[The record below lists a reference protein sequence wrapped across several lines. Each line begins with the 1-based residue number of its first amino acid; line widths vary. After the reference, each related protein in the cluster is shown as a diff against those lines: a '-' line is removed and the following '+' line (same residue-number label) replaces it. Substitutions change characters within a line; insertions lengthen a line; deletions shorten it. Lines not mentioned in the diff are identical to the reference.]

1 MAGSNLPMMMYAPV
15 WKSKFYGAFVPNHRV
30 VLDAIDATPARWRG
44 DAGSSPLDRAR
55 AVASLPRNDLV
66 KYCRVHPTHWL
77 ISTQVSGRCAKALMW
92 IVRKSPT
99 DSEADQLL
107 ELGGLKLAERLKG
120 LHQDDLELQKSAKE
134 LMKMLQTVWKSKF
147 KRPSIRGLSWSE

>member
-1 MAGSNLPMMMYAPV
+1 MQDNLIHRFGRKNWNFRPGREKQCDPHERFRAP
-15 WKSKFYGAFVPNHRV
+15 
-30 VLDAIDATPARWRG
+30 
-44 DAGSSPLDRAR
+44 
-55 AVASLPRNDLV
+55 
-66 KYCRVHPTHWL
+66 
-77 ISTQVSGRCAKALMW
+77 
-92 IVRKSPT
+92 VRKSPT

-120 LHQDDLELQKSAKE
+120 LHQDDLDLQKSAKE

>member
-1 MAGSNLPMMMYAPV
+1 
-15 WKSKFYGAFVPNHRV
+15 
-30 VLDAIDATPARWRG
+30 
-44 DAGSSPLDRAR
+44 
-55 AVASLPRNDLV
+55 
-66 KYCRVHPTHWL
+66 
-77 ISTQVSGRCAKALMW
+77 MW

-134 LMKMLQTVWKSKF
+134 LMKMLRLCGNQSSSALQFVVS
-147 KRPSIRGLSWSE
+147 RGLREVLLAPVGRVYQRDVVSEFGPKTWPRCRDSETHNLTPTQACTRTGT

>member
-1 MAGSNLPMMMYAPV
+1 
-15 WKSKFYGAFVPNHRV
+15 
-30 VLDAIDATPARWRG
+30 
-44 DAGSSPLDRAR
+44 
-55 AVASLPRNDLV
+55 
-66 KYCRVHPTHWL
+66 
-77 ISTQVSGRCAKALMW
+77 MW

-134 LMKMLQTVWKSKF
+134 LMKMLRLCGNQSSTCA
-147 KRPSIRGLSWSE
+147 SIRVSRGSRGVLLAPVDRVHLSEIVSEFGPKTWPRC

>member
-1 MAGSNLPMMMYAPV
+1 
-15 WKSKFYGAFVPNHRV
+15 
-30 VLDAIDATPARWRG
+30 
-44 DAGSSPLDRAR
+44 
-55 AVASLPRNDLV
+55 
-66 KYCRVHPTHWL
+66 
-77 ISTQVSGRCAKALMW
+77 MW

-120 LHQDDLELQKSAKE
+120 LHQDDLDLQKSAKE